1 MLFLAAVDDGGA
13 TIDEGHAAL
22 KEKLSFKNKL
32 LRTKQLL
39 GPLAAAQ
46 DLDTNTNR
54 NISSESSADPLIPSD
69 SAMPLSVI
77 PHGAPLD
84 RNFPS
89 SFLLNEDEEVENKV
103 QPRRQTSTSQEQE
116 DMSTESSQSDVYSG
130 EDDLHSIEND
140 LQSSENEVQSV
151 ENGLGTSDE
160 DVVSSSEDVGTT
172 TLSPMMMMMVPELR
186 PVPREQLLSM
196 PDPVRR
202 AILQPQDRQRLE
214 EAVLAEVSAGEE
226 DRSEIIIVLC
236 DIIPKKEENSNEDYL
251 FTVNVKV
258 QIVRNLLK
266 MYYMVSAREN
276 REWQCGKAV

>member
-1 MLFLAAVDDGGA
+1 VLVLAAVDDGGA

-39 GPLAAAQ
+39 GPPAAAQ
-46 DLDTNTNR
+46 DLDINTNS
-54 NISSESSADPLIPSD
+54 NITSESNADPLMPSD

-89 SFLLNEDEEVENKV
+89 IFLLNEDEEVESKV
-103 QPRRQTSTSQEQE
+103 QPRRQTGNSQEQE
-116 DMSTESSQSDVYSG
+116 DKSVESDQADVYSG
-130 EDDLHSIEND
+130 EDDLQSIEND
-140 LQSSENEVQSV
+140 LQSSENDVQSV
-151 ENGLGTSDE
+151 ENSLGTSEE

-172 TLSPMMMMMVPELR
+172 TLSPMVMMMMVPELR

-214 EAVLAEVSAGEE
+214 EAVLAEVSAQEE
-226 DRSEIIIVLC
+226 DRSEIIIVL
-236 DIIPKKEENSNEDYL
+236 IFYTQKTKKIPRK
-251 FTVNVKV
+251 T
-258 QIVRNLLK
+258 ILLH
-266 MYYMVSAREN
+266 
-276 REWQCGKAV
+276 

>member
-1 MLFLAAVDDGGA
+1 MLVLAAVDDGGA
-13 TIDEGHAAL
+13 TVDEEHAAL
-22 KEKLSFKNKL
+22 KEKLSLKNKM

-39 GPLAAAQ
+39 KPPAAQ
-46 DLDTNTNR
+46 DLDINTNS
-54 NISSESSADPLIPSD
+54 NITSESSADPLIPSD

-89 SFLLNEDEEVENKV
+89 SFLLNEAEEVESKA
-103 QPRRQTSTSQEQE
+103 QPRRQTG
-116 DMSTESSQSDVYSG
+116 SSQDQDKSMESNQSDIYSD
-130 EDDLHSIEND
+130 EDDLTSAESDLHSTEND
-140 LQSSENEVQSV
+140 LQSSENDVQSV
-151 ENGLGTSDE
+151 ENGLGTSEE

-172 TLSPMMMMMVPELR
+172 TLSPMVMMMVPELR

-214 EAVLAEVSAGEE
+214 EAVLAEVAAVEE

-236 DIIPKKEENSNEDYL
+236 DIIHKKRRKFQGRLS
-251 FTVNVKV
+251 
-258 QIVRNLLK
+258 
-266 MYYMVSAREN
+266 YYHKR
-276 REWQCGKAV
+276 R